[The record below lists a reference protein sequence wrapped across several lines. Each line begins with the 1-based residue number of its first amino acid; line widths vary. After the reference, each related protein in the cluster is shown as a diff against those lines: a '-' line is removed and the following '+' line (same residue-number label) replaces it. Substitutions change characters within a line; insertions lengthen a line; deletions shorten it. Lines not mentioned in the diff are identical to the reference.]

1 MEKGDLLRPGEN
13 VEVSIYGPDGECLYK
28 GTNDTY
34 HTLEMAVDDSISKSG
49 IDINPE
55 DCVFEVSN
63 LSTGVSHRYRLN
75 AHGHLKLI
83 I

>member
-1 MEKGDLLRPGEN
+1 MENIDALKPMD
-13 VEVSIYGPDGECLYK
+13 EVTVTVYGPDGSDLYK
-28 GTNDTY
+28 FTGSGFHNLDSAISQ
-34 HTLEMAVDDSISKSG
+34 AVENANLSVS
-49 IDINPE
+49 PE

-63 LSTGVSHRYRLN
+63 ETKGVTHRYRLN